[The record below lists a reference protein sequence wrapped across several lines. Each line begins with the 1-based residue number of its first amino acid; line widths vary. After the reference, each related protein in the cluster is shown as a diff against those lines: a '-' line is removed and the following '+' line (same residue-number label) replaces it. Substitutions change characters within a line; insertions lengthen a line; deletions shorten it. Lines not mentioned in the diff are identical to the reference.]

1 MNSRNPKHTCLTG
14 PILSMTID
22 SPLQAAV
29 FDLDG
34 LMFNTEELYHHVGS
48 KMLERRGKQLTD
60 DLLSQMMGRQSHE
73 ALQIMIDWHD
83 LDATAAELE
92 AETDVIFGEI
102 LETQLKPMTG
112 LRSLLAFLEERNIP
126 KAIATSSRRGFAVTM
141 LDKYDM
147 RERFAFLL
155 TAEDIDLGKPDPQI
169 YLRAAERLNLD
180 PPQMMVLEDSG
191 NGYRAAVDSGAY
203 AVAVLAN
210 HNRHQEFPGAQLVAQ
225 SLADPR
231 IMAAFRCG

>member
-1 MNSRNPKHTCLTG
+1 MNSSNPKQTCLTG
-14 PILSMTID
+14 TILSMATVT
-22 SPLQAAV
+22 PLQAAV

-34 LMFNTEELYHHVGS
+34 LMFNTEELYHHVGG
-48 KMLERRGKQLTD
+48 KMLERRGKELTD

-141 LDKYDM
+141 LDKY
-147 RERFAFLL
+147 AFSPLF
-155 TAEDIDLGKPDPQI
+155 
-169 YLRAAERLNLD
+169 
-180 PPQMMVLEDSG
+180 PPST
-191 NGYRAAVDSGAY
+191 
-203 AVAVLAN
+203 
-210 HNRHQEFPGAQLVAQ
+210 
-225 SLADPR
+225 
-231 IMAAFRCG
+231 

>member
-1 MNSRNPKHTCLTG
+1 
-14 PILSMTID
+14 MTID

-34 LMFNTEELYHHVGS
+34 LMFNTEELYHHVGG

-60 DLLSQMMGRQSHE
+60 DLLSKMMGRQSHE

-92 AETDVIFGEI
+92 AETDVIFSEI
-102 LETQLKPMTG
+102 LELQLKPMPG
-112 LRSLLAFLEERNIP
+112 LQSLLAFLEEQDIP

-141 LDKYDM
+141 LEKYEMQD
-147 RERFAFLL
+147 RFQFLL
-155 TAEDIDLGKPDPQI
+155 TAEDIDLGKPNPQI
-169 YLRAAERLNLD
+169 YLRSAEKLKLD
-180 PPQMMVLEDSG
+180 PSQMMVLEDSG
-191 NGYRAAVDSGAY
+191 NGCRAAVDSGAY

-210 HNRHQEFPGAQLVAQ
+210 HNRHQDFPGAQLVAE
-225 SLADPR
+225 SLADKR
-231 IMAAFRCG
+231 ILAAFVRS

>member
-1 MNSRNPKHTCLTG
+1 
-14 PILSMTID
+14 MTID

-34 LMFNTEELYHHVGS
+34 LMFNTEELYHHVGG

-60 DLLSQMMGRQSHE
+60 DLLSKMMGRQSHE

-83 LDATAAELE
+83 LDATTAELE
-92 AETDVIFGEI
+92 AETAVIFGEI

-112 LRSLLAFLEERNIP
+112 LQSLLAFLEEGNIP
-126 KAIATSSRRGFAVTM
+126 KAIATSSRREFAVTM

-147 RERFAFLL
+147 RDRFEFLL
-155 TAEDIDLGKPDPQI
+155 TAEDIELGKPDPQI

-180 PPQMMVLEDSG
+180 PPQMMVLEDSS
-191 NGYRAAVDSGAY
+191 NGCRAAVDAGSY

-210 HNRHQEFPGAQLVAQ
+210 HNRNQDFPGAQLVAE

-231 IMAAFRCG
+231 IIATFRSG

>member
-1 MNSRNPKHTCLTG
+1 
-14 PILSMTID
+14 MTID

-34 LMFNTEELYHHVGS
+34 LMFNTEELYHHVGG

-83 LDATAAELE
+83 LDATVAELE
-92 AETDVIFGEI
+92 AETAAIFNEI
-102 LETQLKPMTG
+102 LKTQLKPMIG
-112 LRSLLAFLEERNIP
+112 LQSLLTFLEESNIP
-126 KAIATSSRRGFAVTM
+126 KAIATSSRRGFALTM
-141 LDKYDM
+141 LEKYDM
-147 RERFAFLL
+147 RERFEFLL

-169 YLRAAERLNLD
+169 YLRAAERLNLE
-180 PPQMMVLEDSG
+180 PSQMMVLEDSS
-191 NGYRAAVDSGAY
+191 NGCRAAVDSGSY
-203 AVAVLAN
+203 AVAVLAD
-210 HNRHQEFPGAQLVAQ
+210 HNRHQDFAGAQLVAE